1 MGVTEI
7 TEGAVTQVPQSPG
20 FSWKPVETQGF
31 SLNSPYSPSSNQ
43 SIIHIIPYLSYLAKR
58 RVFMVALPGPVSTCS
73 FSLCFFQPSWDN
85 QVDLAEA
92 LHIAA
97 CSVNL
102 CGMTCHA
109 PLIIRTYLSVF
120 FNHFSTTGIW
130 QSRTCFRKKSLC
142 LGEVC
147 FAKVVPLARTH
158 RNSWVWICNPFSYE
172 IT

>member
-120 FNHFSTTGIW
+120 LIISVL
-130 QSRTCFRKKSLC
+130 QASD
-142 LGEVC
+142 
-147 FAKVVPLARTH
+147 KVVPVLGKNRCALGKCV
-158 RNSWVWICNPFSYE
+158 SQKSCL
-172 IT
+172 

>member
-1 MGVTEI
+1 
-7 TEGAVTQVPQSPG
+7 
-20 FSWKPVETQGF
+20 
-31 SLNSPYSPSSNQ
+31 
-43 SIIHIIPYLSYLAKR
+43 LAKR

-120 FNHFSTTGIW
+120 LIISVL
-130 QSRTCFRKKSLC
+130 QASD
-142 LGEVC
+142 
-147 FAKVVPLARTH
+147 KVVPVLGKNRCALGKCV
-158 RNSWVWICNPFSYE
+158 SQKSCL
-172 IT
+172 